1 MLASCILGLLPARYL
16 VRLVGLVVGGTFWH
30 VIPIVVAIPASERRR
45 YVVSNIMTH
54 FFVLT
59 MPASSIPPPFSFVP
73 SDTEYAME
81 LISQRVARGL
91 PVKAKRKRPGTQ
103 SLDSN
108 MPEAEGAQG
117 SSSSVD
123 WKKVGERMASTREMA
138 SDVKG
143 LFREGQVS
151 SSHGSWT
158 A

>member
-1 MLASCILGLLPARYL
+1 M
-16 VRLVGLVVGGTFWH
+16 
-30 VIPIVVAIPASERRR
+30 
-45 YVVSNIMTH
+45 
-54 FFVLT
+54 
-59 MPASSIPPPFSFVP
+59 P

-91 PVKAKRKRPGTQ
+91 PIKARRKRPGIQ
-103 SLDSN
+103 SFDSN
-108 MPEAEGAQG
+108 MSEAEDGQG

-123 WKKVGERMASTREMA
+123 WKRVGERIASTKEMA

-151 SSHGSWT
+151 VSQRTWT